1 MSEAVPRRRALGLL
15 GVLGAALG
23 AAACVPAPPPGTR
36 PRKVSAAAPRA
47 GSTARIDGLLDRL
60 TLEEKTVL
68 LHGAPDPAPLGQA
81 GYVPGIPRLGIPALR
96 LADGPAGVRVAEPA
110 TALPAPVLLA
120 SAFDPALARAYG
132 RVIGREGRAL
142 GQDVLLSPMANL
154 IRTPFA
160 GRNFETFAED
170 PKLTA
175 DLVAE
180 VVRGIQ
186 DEGLIAA
193 VKHFALN
200 NQEKGRD
207 TVDVIAAEQTLHE
220 TELRGFEAAVAAG
233 AGAVMGAYN
242 KVNGV
247 YACES
252 KPLLEELLRGRWGFG
267 GWVMSDWDATHSTVA
282 SIGAGLDM
290 EMPGGTH
297 YGAPLR
303 EAVRGGSVHEDA
315 VNLAVRRV
323 LVTMDR
329 FGLLVEHPA
338 ARPARDAAAGAEV
351 ARRVAVAGAVLLR
364 NEHGTLPLT
373 GAAARSIAVIGPTG
387 QTPFVGGGGSAHVI
401 PDAAAA
407 PLTAIRRRAGN
418 GSTVRYAL
426 GEDVYGRPLPAKLL
440 SPDAGLDDR
449 RVDAGRTWTY
459 EGTFRLAADDEWTL
473 LVHYTG
479 KRPGVRLDG
488 EELFPVRPGVAEQ
501 FAGGLLGAAPDG
513 LAVRRRTLALKA
525 GEHRLAV
532 SAEGGPKGQRLRLR
546 HTTKATRAAD
556 LGEAVR
562 AAKAARSVVLFAYE
576 DATEGSDR
584 ASLGLPGGQAALIEA
599 VAAANPRTTVVLNTS
614 SSTTMPWLARTGA
627 VLQMYYP
634 GQEGAGATAD
644 VLFGDVDPGGR
655 LTQTFPADEHATP
668 VGGDAMRYPGL
679 GGRQEYS
686 EGVHVGHRWYDA
698 QRVAPLFAFGHGHSY
713 TTWEYEKLTVR
724 PGGAGGAG
732 GAGSA
737 GDADGAKA
745 RHGGLRVEF
754 TVRNTGRRKGTEVA
768 QVYVGPSPDLKLEQ
782 PVRALAGYRR
792 LTLAPGEAQRVVIDI
807 DARTLSSWDPQ
818 RHAWVL
824 GSGRREVFAGRSSR
838 ELPLRAK
845 ALVTTG

>member
-1 MSEAVPRRRALGLL
+1 MSEAVSRRRVMGLL
-15 GVLGAALG
+15 GAVGAAL
-23 AAACVPAPPPGTR
+23 AAAGCVPAPPPGAQSRRT
-36 PRKVSAAAPRA
+36 SAANAPKA
-47 GSTARIDGLLDRL
+47 GSAARVDGLLGRL

-96 LADGPAGVRVAEPA
+96 LADGPAGVGTGKPA

-120 SAFDPALARAYG
+120 SAFDPALAREYG
-132 RVIGREGRAL
+132 RVLGREGRAL
-142 GQDVLLSPMANL
+142 GQDVLLAPMANL
-154 IRTPFA
+154 IRTPYA

-186 DEGLIAA
+186 DEGLIAT

-207 TVDVIAAEQTLHE
+207 TVDVIVAEQTLHE

-242 KVNGV
+242 KVNGA

-252 KPLLEELLRGRWGFG
+252 RPLLDELLRGRWGFD

-282 SIGAGLDM
+282 AVGAGLDM

-303 EAVRGGSVHEDA
+303 EAVRGGSVHESA

-323 LVTMDR
+323 LATMDR
-329 FGLLVEHPA
+329 FGLLAEHPA
-338 ARPARDAAAGAEV
+338 ARPARDAAAGAGT

-364 NEHGTLPLT
+364 NERATLPLT

-387 QTPFVGGGGSAHVI
+387 GTPFVSGGGSAHVV

-407 PLTAIRRRAGN
+407 PLAAIRQRAGT
-418 GSTVRYAL
+418 GATVRYAL
-426 GEDVYGRPLPAKLL
+426 GEDLYGRPLPAKLL
-440 SPDAGLDDR
+440 TPGTDLDDR
-449 RVDAGRTWTY
+449 KVDAGRTWSY

-479 KRPGVRLDG
+479 KRPVVRLDG
-488 EELFPVRPGVAEQ
+488 EELFPVLQGVAEY
-501 FAGGLLGAAPDG
+501 FAGGLLAAAPDG

-532 SAEGGPKGQRLRLR
+532 TAEGGPQGQRLRLR
-546 HTTKATRAAD
+546 HTTGATRAAD
-556 LGEAVR
+556 LAEAVKT
-562 AAKAARSVVLFAYE
+562 AKEAHSVVLFAYE

-584 ASLGLPGGQAALIEA
+584 TSLGLPGGQAALVEA

-614 SSTTMPWLARTGA
+614 SSTTMPWLSRTGA

-644 VLFGDVDPGGR
+644 VLFGDADPGGR
-655 LTQTFPADEHATP
+655 LTQTFPADEHAHP
-668 VGGDAMRYPGL
+668 VGGDAARYPGV

-698 QRVAPLFAFGHGHSY
+698 QRVAPLFAFGHGLSY

-724 PGGAGGAG
+724 PGPGHGRG
-732 GAGSA
+732 
-737 GDADGAKA
+737 
-745 RHGGLRVEF
+745 GGLRVEF

-768 QVYVGPSPDLKLEQ
+768 QVYVGPSPDLSLEQ
-782 PVRALAGYRR
+782 PVRLLAGYRK
-792 LTLAPGEAQRVVIDI
+792 LTLEPGAAQRVVLDI
-807 DARTLSSWDPQ
+807 DARTLSSWDPEQ
-818 RHAWVL
+818 HAWVV

-845 ALVTTG
+845 AVVATG

>member
-1 MSEAVPRRRALGLL
+1 MSEAVSRRHVMGLL
-15 GVLGAALG
+15 GAVGAALG
-23 AAACVPAPPPGTR
+23 AAGCVPAPPPGAQS
-36 PRKVSAAAPRA
+36 RKASASAATAPKA
-47 GSTARIDGLLDRL
+47 GGAARVDGLLGRL

-81 GYVPGIPRLGIPALR
+81 GYLPGIPRLGIPALR
-96 LADGPAGVRVAEPA
+96 LADGPAGVRVGRPA

-120 SAFDPALARAYG
+120 SAFDPALAREYG

-154 IRTPFA
+154 IRTPYA

-186 DEGLIAA
+186 DEGLVAA

-252 KPLLEELLRGRWGFG
+252 KPLLDELLRGRWGFD

-303 EAVRGGSVHEDA
+303 EAVRGGSVHESA
-315 VNLAVRRV
+315 VNLAVRRI
-323 LVTMDR
+323 LTTMDR
-329 FGLLVEHPA
+329 FGLLAEHPA
-338 ARPARDAAAGAEV
+338 PRPARDAAAGARV
-351 ARRVAVAGAVLLR
+351 ARKVAVAGAVLLR
-364 NEHGTLPLT
+364 NERATLPLT

-387 QTPFVGGGGSAHVI
+387 RTPFVSGGGSAHVV

-407 PLTAIRRRAGN
+407 PLTAIRQRAGN
-418 GSTVRYAL
+418 GATVRYAL
-426 GEDVYGRPLPAKLL
+426 GEDLYGRPFPAKLL
-440 SPDAGLDDR
+440 TPDTGLDDR
-449 RVDAGRTWTY
+449 TVDAGRTWSY

-479 KRPGVRLDG
+479 KRPVVRLDG
-488 EELFPVRPGVAEQ
+488 EELFPVRQGVAEY

-513 LAVRRRTLALKA
+513 LGVRRRTLALKE

-532 SAEGGPKGQRLRLR
+532 TAEGGPKGQRLRLR
-546 HTTKATRAAD
+546 HTTRATRAAD
-556 LGEAVR
+556 VAEAVKT
-562 AAKAARSVVLFAYE
+562 AKEAHSVVLFAYE

-584 ASLGLPGGQAALIEA
+584 TSLGLPGGQEALIEA

-614 SSTTMPWLARTGA
+614 SSTTMPWLSRTGA

-644 VLFGDVDPGGR
+644 VLFGDADPGGR

-668 VGGDAMRYPGL
+668 IGGDAARYPGV

-698 QRVAPLFAFGHGHSY
+698 QRVAPLFAFGHGLSY
-713 TTWEYEKLTVR
+713 TTWEYEKLAVR
-724 PGGAGGAG
+724 SGPGHGKG
-732 GAGSA
+732 
-737 GDADGAKA
+737 
-745 RHGGLRVEF
+745 GGLRVEF

-768 QVYVGPSPDLKLEQ
+768 QVYVGPSPDLSLEQ
-782 PVRALAGYRR
+782 PVRLLAGYRK
-792 LTLAPGEAQRVVIDI
+792 LTLGPGEAQRVVLDV
-807 DARTLSSWDPQ
+807 DARTLSSWDPE
-818 RHAWVL
+818 RHAWVV
-824 GSGRREVFAGRSSR
+824 GTGRREVFAGRSSR
-838 ELPLRAK
+838 ELPLRGK
-845 ALVTTG
+845 AVVATG